1 MVVRIKTGKSIKGAL
16 NYNENKAQQGVAEII
31 LASGFACDINDLG
44 FSQKLRRFNELIQN
58 TSKVANNTLHI
69 SLNFAPGEDLDNEK
83 MQTIAMDYMNKIG
96 FKGQPY
102 LVYRHDDSSHPHVHI
117 VTTPIKQNGR
127 SINIH
132 NIGKR
137 LSEPARKAIEQEYGL
152 VVAESRKKAQTLPLE
167 PVSIQAAYYGKSET
181 KRIISN
187 IVQEV
192 VARYKFTSIDELN
205 AVLRQYNVV
214 ADRGSVNSRMYQCGG
229 LVYSIIDKYG
239 YKTGVPIKA
248 SSIYSKPTLAA
259 LQRKFV
265 KNQVSRPAYQKIV
278 QAKVFDT
285 LSKSTSTSIFMAKLR
300 ERNIGCSVQYEPGD
314 NIKEIRFVD
323 HSTRSVFSCED
334 LGISVHALLSRLHQP
349 QSKSIDYNPKEISY
363 KNEQYTAPQLNN
375 PVLLGLLQK
384 LLESE
389 SYQPDVSPEFLRKR
403 KKKRNR

>member
-16 NYNENKAQQGVAEII
+16 NYNENKVQQGVAEII

-69 SLNFAPGEDLDNEK
+69 SLNFTPGEDLDNEK
-83 MQTIAMDYMNKIG
+83 MQTIAMDYMDKIG

-102 LVYRHDDSSHPHVHI
+102 LVYRHDDSAHPHFHI

-132 NIGKR
+132 NIAKR

-152 VVAESRKKAQTLPLE
+152 VIAESRKKAQALPLE
-167 PVSIQAAYYGKSET
+167 PVSIQTAYYGKTET

-192 VARYKFTSIDELN
+192 VARYKFTSLDEMN

-214 ADRGSVNSRMYQCGG
+214 ADRGFVNSRMYQSGG
-229 LVYSIIDKYG
+229 LIYSVIDKNG

-248 SSIYSKPTLAA
+248 SSIYSKPTLAV

-265 KNQVSRPAYQKIV
+265 KNQVTRATYQKIV
-278 QAKVFDT
+278 QTKIFDI
-285 LSKSTSTSIFMAKLR
+285 LSKSTSTSIFMGKLR
-300 ERNIGCSVQYEPGD
+300 ESNVGCSVQYESSD
-314 NIKEIRFVD
+314 SIKEIRFVD

-334 LGISVHALLSRLHQP
+334 LGISVHALLSRLSQS
-349 QSKSIDYNPKEISY
+349 QSKNIDYNQNEISY
-363 KNEQYTAPQLNN
+363 RNEQNTISEPINA
-375 PVLLGLLQK
+375 VLLGLLKK
-384 LLESE
+384 LLESD
-389 SYQPDVSPEFLRKR
+389 SYQPDISPEFLRKR
-403 KKKRNR
+403 KKNRSR